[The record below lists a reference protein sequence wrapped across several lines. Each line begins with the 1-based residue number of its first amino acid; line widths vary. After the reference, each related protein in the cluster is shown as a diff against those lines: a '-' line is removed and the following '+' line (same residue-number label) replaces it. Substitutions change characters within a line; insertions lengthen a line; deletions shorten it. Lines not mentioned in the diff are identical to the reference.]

1 MVFFSPANI
10 SSTQKHAAAVTRS
23 QCHPSQPHGRL
34 SPTPWCP
41 CPHKLQPHQMVPPS
55 PAGDGATVP
64 VPGGC
69 PALLAAT
76 AIVPVPMPHPAPPGA
91 SAIVSPG
98 SRPAITETLL
108 PCLCM
113 VLLYCGVDGSRS
125 GGQHHA
131 PQAAPAPPGSG
142 GPSTAV
148 AFRLRLCLAE
158 GSLAPKPA
166 TSRGEKLQF
175 SITVPGGGDQG
186 GHVGSPAARDG
197 QEDKGRLRHGSRTG
211 SGVFDLERF
220 VHLLALTAEPLRGR
234 GGYRMPVAPPPNCHP
249 PLQTV
254 TPLWGLPTQDVPQG
268 RAPGS
273 YGLLWGGPHPGWVL
287 PKGGDG
293 GDGTG
298 HPASYSAHRI
308 QHLEGGAPM
317 ERYTQWDTGTPG
329 DRVPPQRQQLWVG
342 PPWDASPP
350 G

>member
-23 QCHPSQPHGRL
+23 QCHPPQPHGCL

-91 SAIVSPG
+91 SAIVTPG

-175 SITVPGGGDQG
+175 SITVPGGGTRGAMWGPQLLGMDRRTRG
-186 GHVGSPAARDG
+186 GCGTAAGRG
-197 QEDKGRLRHGSRTG
+197 QECLIWSVSYISWPSPLSPCVGEGVTG
-211 SGVFDLERF
+211 C
-220 VHLLALTAEPLRGR
+220 LL
-234 GGYRMPVAPPPNCHP
+234 PPPQLP
-249 PLQTV
+249 PPPPRLS
-254 TPLWGLPTQDVPQG
+254 PHCGGFPPKMCPREGPRGAMGCWG
-268 RAPGS
+268 
-273 YGLLWGGPHPGWVL
+273 GGPHPGWVL

-293 GDGTG
+293 GG
-298 HPASYSAHRI
+298 
-308 QHLEGGAPM
+308 
-317 ERYTQWDTGTPG
+317 G
-329 DRVPPQRQQLWVG
+329 DRAPRKLQR
-342 PPWDASPP
+342 P
-350 G
+350 